1 MNNSDICQ
9 CVSSF
14 AFNLSFVL
22 SIFTHSFHSQQHF
35 INMDDD
41 EELFTAQG
49 SQDKNDNLEIIK
61 GNEMSRSLSLMPK
74 KLLFIISIVTLLI
87 TATIP
92 YYSNILLGKF
102 INDMSVPFVPS
113 TNLTGAFYEE
123 AKKEYII
130 NTAFKTSLLM
140 LVTTVVLFVMND
152 LTYRIRAYVGPCYT
166 VVLRQLLFDSIMG
179 KDIEFFDST
188 TTGVLISRLSE
199 DIILMR
205 QTYHDKFLDST
216 ELIIEGVTG
225 IIVACIY
232 SWQVT
237 AVCMASIPVIGGFYW
252 FGQRCINSLW
262 ADFNSSTSAAASTA
276 EEVITSFRIV
286 KSFDNEMKE
295 SERYNMRL
303 GDVYGVIRKASIAH
317 AVSNSIFEFLVWGLL
332 FVIVYYSGYL
342 VLNGKLK
349 IGDSLIIGSA
359 LMLAAQGASVAFTSL
374 DDYKKAKIAAAKV
387 FHIVDSNPVIE
398 TSGNIEYENANGL
411 IEFRDVRFK
420 YPGSSNYALD
430 GLTFTISPGET
441 VAFVGESGCGKTT
454 TLSLLQRF
462 YDIESG
468 EILLDQQNIKDLK
481 PFSLRKLIAIVPQ
494 GPVLFSMSICDNI
507 RFSNPEATP
516 QEVHEAAQ
524 SSNAHD
530 FIMQIKDNYDSP
542 VQQSSLS
549 GGQKQRI
556 CIARAILAKTPI
568 LLLDEATA
576 ALDSESEQLVQKSID
591 ELRNGKT
598 MIIVAHRLSTVKNAD
613 RILVFKQGK
622 LIEEGT
628 HDELLQLDSHYAML
642 VKYQLH

>member
-1 MNNSDICQ
+1 M
-9 CVSSF
+9 F
-14 AFNLSFVL
+14 
-22 SIFTHSFHSQQHF
+22 
-35 INMDDD
+35 D
-41 EELFTAQG
+41 ENVFTAQG
-49 SQDKNDNLEIIK
+49 SQDKNEDLDIIK
-61 GNEMSRSLSLMPK
+61 GNEMSRSLSLMPWK
-74 KLLFIISIVTLLI
+74 CMFYTSIISLLF
-87 TATIP
+87 TATLP
-92 YYSNILLGKF
+92 LYSNILLGKF
-102 INDMSVPFVPS
+102 INDMSVPFVPT
-113 TNLTGAFYEE
+113 TNLTGALYEE
-123 AKKEYII
+123 AKKEYILDTAY
-130 NTAFKTSLLM
+130 NTCFWMLM
-140 LVTTVVLFVMND
+140 TTVVLFVMNH
-152 LTYRIRAYVGPCYT
+152 LTYRIRAYVGPRYT
-166 VVLRQLLFDSIMG
+166 IVLRKLLFDSIIR
-179 KDIEFFDST
+179 KDVEFFDST

-199 DIILMR
+199 DIVLMR
-205 QTYHDKFLDST
+205 QTYHDKFLQSI
-216 ELIIEGVTG
+216 ELMIQGITG
-225 IIVACIY
+225 IVVACIY

-252 FGQRCINSLW
+252 LGQRCINSLW
-262 ADFNSSTSAAASTA
+262 ASFNSSTSAAASTA
-276 EEVITSFRIV
+276 EEVLTSFRIV

-295 SERYNMRL
+295 SERYNSRL
-303 GDVYGVIRKASIAH
+303 GDVYGVMKKASVAH

-332 FVIVYYSGYL
+332 FVVVYYTGYL
-342 VLNGKLK
+342 VLHGKLK
-349 IGDSLIIGSA
+349 TGDSLVIGSA

-374 DDYKKAKIAAAKV
+374 DDYKKAKIAAAKI
-387 FHIVDSNPVIE
+387 FHIVDSDPVIE
-398 TSGNIEYENANGL
+398 TSGNKDYENANGL
-411 IEFRDVRFK
+411 IEFRDVKFK
-420 YPGSSNYALD
+420 YPGSTNYALD
-430 GLTFTISPGET
+430 GMTFAIRPGET

-481 PFSLRKLIAIVPQ
+481 PHSLRKHIAIVPQ
-494 GPVLFSMSICDNI
+494 GPVMFSMSICDNI
-507 RFSNPEATP
+507 RFSNPKATP

-591 ELRNGKT
+591 ELRHGKT

-613 RILVFKQGK
+613 RIFVFKQGK
-622 LIEEGT
+622 LVEEGT
-628 HDELLQLDSHYAML
+628 HDELLQKDDYYAKL